1 MKDEV
6 KMIPID
12 RIRILNPRHR
22 DRKKFE
28 VIVRSIKNLGLK
40 KPIQVSL
47 RSEQEVDEPGYDLVC
62 GQGRIEAF
70 IALGHKEIPA
80 VIVEISK
87 QERLLRSLIENMA
100 RRYHAPLALIYEIE
114 RLKAQ
119 GYGNGEIGKKLDIDN
134 AMVAGLI
141 ALKNAGE
148 ERLLDAATSGRIPL
162 GVAMDIAKADSAET
176 QRELLKAYEGNQLN
190 QVSIRTVKRLIDQ
203 RRYAGKQRDS
213 NNRAGRKRLT
223 SAESLVNAYRRES
236 QKQKLM
242 IRKAKICDAKLVFIV
257 TAFSKLIADENFV
270 TLLRAESLSSMP
282 KYLWAKLGDKHKEAA

>member
-1 MKDEV
+1 MNDEI

-22 DRKKFE
+22 DKRKFE
-28 VIVRSIKNLGLK
+28 IIVQSIKNLGLK

-47 RSEQEVDEPGYDLVC
+47 RSAHETEEPGYDLVC

-87 QERLLRSLIENMA
+87 EERLLRSLVENMA
-100 RRYHAPLALIYEIE
+100 RRFASPLALIREIE
-114 RLKAQ
+114 RLKSS
-119 GYGNGEIGKKLDIDN
+119 GYSNLQIGKKLDIADST
-134 AMVAGLI
+134 VAGLI
-141 ALKNAGE
+141 ALQNSGE

-162 GVAMDIAKADSAET
+162 GVAMDIAKANDVET
-176 QRELLKAYEGNQLN
+176 QRELLKAYESKQLN

-203 RRYAGKQRDS
+203 RRFVGKERDTS
-213 NNRAGRKRLT
+213 NRSSRKKLT

-257 TAFSKLIADENFV
+257 TAFDKLVSDENFM
-270 TLLRAESLSSMP
+270 TLLRAESLSTMP
-282 KYLWAKLGDKHKEAA
+282 KYLWAKLSTKHKEAA